1 MYKKLYF
8 YIFVPTFLLLLL
20 LYSLSQRL
28 LEKGITTLH
37 QKSLRDFAISI
48 VQKEGENLLMD
59 KGRGE
64 LFENLIYLDSLT
76 GNRIT
81 IIDTS
86 GVVIFDSKENP
97 ELMDNHR
104 WRPEVAEALRGKIGF
119 SQRES
124 QTLKRRMF
132 YCATPVYKG
141 DTIIGVFRVSEPE
154 ERLLEAYNKIRANY
168 ILLILAF
175 SMAIFIIL
183 TILDLTY
190 RKDIFQF
197 LQAFK
202 KLSENDFSIR
212 ILWKKDD
219 LLKELAEHFNSTTEK
234 LMQSYKALKEVEQ
247 KLKTI
252 LETIPIPIA
261 LIDSELNLVYSNTSF
276 REYFTGE
283 KEQID
288 FSAFSSLELF
298 RYARKIFKE
307 DSSEVKYETQWRG
320 RYFQVFLKKLGKS
333 PQIILI
339 AIDITDTTEK
349 EKLKKE
355 LITYVS
361 HDLKTPLTIIKGYAE
376 TILEESKDKNIS
388 FYAETILKAVDELS
402 HLITKLNTLSKLE
415 NVEELEINEINLEE
429 FIEALITPFKH
440 LAAKKQL
447 GFSYSVVKDTETV
460 KTDPEKLK
468 MIIVN
473 LLDNAVKFTEIGR
486 VEFKLEKVGE
496 ELKITVSDT
505 GPGIP
510 ENLIPKIFERFFTI
524 DKSRGAGYGLGL
536 AIVKHAVQALN
547 GTIEVRSQVGL
558 GTTFSVTIPKVNPL

>member
-376 TILEESKDKNIS
+376 TILEESKDKSIS

>member
-8 YIFVPTFLLLLL
+8 YIFVPAFLLLLL

>member
-1 MYKKLYF
+1 LYKKLYF

>member
-376 TILEESKDKNIS
+376 TILEESKDKSIS

-415 NVEELEINEINLEE
+415 NVEELEISEINLEE

>member
-1 MYKKLYF
+1 LYKKLYF
-8 YIFVPTFLLLLL
+8 YIFVPAFLLLLL